1 MPPFLRSRPALVGL
15 ALVVLALGAVGF
27 LPLFDGPGYESALAA
42 GLILPLI
49 VAVVTGLE
57 LSAARVQPLDALAR
71 GLANGGAFALL
82 GYLLTLA
89 HGLRAGFCDLLGG
102 STHFALGP
110 ACGALLAGAW
120 GALAGD
126 RAAGQTRR
134 WARLSLAVLLAVAG
148 PLGSILI
155 SVGRFY
161 GSPMVFA
168 YDPFVGYFSG
178 SLYDT
183 VVGYDG
189 LVSYRAGSAA
199 TLFATYVAALH
210 LERDESDRLRL
221 RSSGRPGL
229 IVLGALA
236 LIGSVTCTLE
246 GDRLGHYQS
255 PAGIAETL
263 GAVVTGQRCKVIYPR
278 SVKPADAERFTRDC
292 DALVVAGERWLELKG
307 PPQITAYLFADAGQ
321 KAALMGAAD
330 TYIAKPWRREIYLQ
344 NNGYPQ
350 PALGHEI
357 IHVLAGSMA
366 RGPFKVAGSLGGF
379 FPNPGLI
386 EGVAVAA
393 SPREGDL
400 TPREWARAM
409 KDLGILPPLGRL
421 FALGFFGESSTT
433 AYTVSGA
440 FVGWIKERFGAT
452 VIQAWYG
459 GKDLPELTGQSW
471 AALEKEWHESLA
483 TVVLPEAARA
493 VAKARFGRPG
503 IFGRRCP
510 HVVDGCR
517 EQAERLRG
525 SGDDEGAIAKYK
537 RALTLDPNDRSLDI
551 AIARARIRMGKVDE
565 GTLAIETIAQSPEVP
580 RFLRDRALEELG
592 DLDLGAGRGESA
604 VARYREVMERIVDED
619 QLRTLEVKILAA
631 QDARVRPS
639 VVALLIG
646 PPGRSP
652 DKLLAAELLG
662 AWEARLPEPASR
674 GAAEYV
680 PDLAPVLP
688 RALDA
693 PVALGDGLPLYL
705 IGRQLLNAGNYDE
718 AANRL
723 DRAITVGFSLS
734 RVRVEAHRL
743 RLVAACAQNDSAAAL
758 RSYQVYASLPGVSEA
773 RRDAARSLVE
783 RCTGKSPEAVRFPG
797 TGAPAPA
804 IIAPGSGS
812 GQAATPGRESR

>member
-15 ALVVLALGAVGF
+15 VVASLALGAVGF
-27 LPLFDGPGYESALAA
+27 LPLFDGPGYESSLAA

-49 VAVVTGLE
+49 IAVVTALE
-57 LSAARVQPLDALAR
+57 LASARALPLDALAR

-89 HGLRAGFCDLLGG
+89 HGLRAGFCDVLGG
-102 STHFALGP
+102 STHYLLGP

-126 RAAGQTRR
+126 LAAGRVRR
-134 WARLSLAVLLAVAG
+134 WARVSVAVFAAIAG
-148 PLGSILI
+148 PLGTILV

-168 YDPFVGYFSG
+168 YDAFVGYFSG

-183 VVGYDG
+183 VVDHGG

-199 TLFATYVAALH
+199 TLFAAYVVALH
-210 LERDESDRLRL
+210 LERDGDGRLRY
-221 RSSGRPGL
+221 RSSGRPGML
-229 IVLGALA
+229 VLGALA
-236 LIGSVTCTLE
+236 LAGSLGSVVA
-246 GDRLGHYQS
+246 GSRLGHFHS
-255 PAGIAETL
+255 AEGIAETL
-263 GAVVTGQRCKVIYPR
+263 GAVVTGQRCKVVYPR
-278 SVKPADAERFTRDC
+278 SIKPVDAERFTRDC

-330 TYIAKPWRREIYLQ
+330 TYIAKPWRREVYLQ
-344 NNGYPQ
+344 SAGYPQ
-350 PALGHEI
+350 PALGHEL

-366 RGPFKVAGSLGGF
+366 RGPFQVAGSFGGL

-393 SPREGDL
+393 APREGDL

-421 FALGFFGESSTT
+421 FALGFFGESSAT

-440 FVGWIKERFGAT
+440 FVGYVKERFGAK
-452 VIQAWYG
+452 VIQGWYG
-459 GKDLPELTGQSW
+459 GKDLPELTGVSW
-471 AALEKEWHESLA
+471 AQLEQEWHASLA
-483 TVVLPEAARA
+483 SIELPEAARA

-525 SGDDEGAIAKYK
+525 SGDEEGAIAKYR
-537 RALTLDPNDRSLDI
+537 RALSLDPNDKSLEI

-565 GTLAIETIAQSPEVP
+565 GTLAIEAIAQSPELP

-604 VARYREVMERIVDED
+604 IARYREVMERTVDED

-631 QDARVRPS
+631 QDARVRPA

-646 PPGRSP
+646 VSGRPP
-652 DKLLAAELLG
+652 DKLLATELLG
-662 AWEARLPEPASR
+662 GWEARLPDP
-674 GAAEYV
+674 GARSAEYV
-680 PDLAPVLP
+680 QDLPPVLP
-688 RALDA
+688 RALEA
-693 PVALGDGLPLYL
+693 PVALADGLPLYL
-705 IGRQLLNAGNYDE
+705 IGRQLVNAGNYPE
-718 AANRL
+718 AADRL
-723 DRAITVGFSLS
+723 DRAITFGFSLS

-743 RLVAACAQNDSAAAL
+743 RLVTACAQGDAAAAL
-758 RSYQVYASLPGVSEA
+758 RSYRVYVSLPGVGEA

-783 RCTGKSPEAVRFPG
+783 RCVGKSPEGVQIPG
-797 TGAPAPA
+797 TGAPAPV
-804 IIAPGSGS
+804 IIPPAAGS
-812 GQAATPGRESR
+812 GQVGSPGRESR